1 MLIEVV
7 QLRVTGMKL
16 TADEVAEAPRLRGN
30 LTITRDGTAYLHLGE
45 NYALSHVLN
54 PMVDVRIVTV
64 RGDQFMLSGRQ
75 YRNYGKANDMDR
87 QAWWCRTL
95 RGDHLPPVPLFT
107 ARPDYSSP

>member
-7 QLRVTGMKL
+7 QLRATGMKL
-16 TADEVAEAPRLRGN
+16 TADEVTEAPRLRGN
-30 LTITRDGTAYLHLGE
+30 LTITKDGTAYLHLGE

-75 YRNYGKANDMDR
+75 YRSYGKANDMDR
-87 QAWWCRTL
+87 QAWWCRAL
-95 RGDHLPPVPLFT
+95 CGDHLPAAPLFT
-107 ARPDYSSP
+107 SRAGYSSP